1 MTPTQQKDFGAQWRA
16 EWADANKIRAPG
28 MKDAS
33 PFYRNIEAELDLAR
47 SGGGAL
53 ALHPN
58 TDVTD
63 VSSCDILGLG
73 HSGALRE
80 EFLKELAAHPNFY
93 VGAGGTRL
101 LNGTTSYQM
110 QVESELAELMGYES
124 ALVVHSGCTANQA
137 IWSTVPRTG
146 DVIVYDEL
154 SHATALMGM
163 KISLALE
170 QRPFKHNDV
179 EHFIE
184 VLESV
189 KESMPLVRDGKRC
202 VIIGVESWYSMNGDI
217 CPLRE
222 LIAAANDIFPHGNAQ
237 FVVDEAHSYGVCGP
251 DGTGFVRKLGL
262 TDQVAITMATFTKA
276 LACAGGIILSNNTIR
291 RLLINQCKTFI
302 CSTSPS
308 FPMLAT
314 CRASI
319 RLTTS
324 RVGQQARDHVYDLV
338 RFYLDTLTSHPTYK
352 RAHRRGMLDMP
363 HFEDDGMWH
372 EVPITHL
379 VPLWCRRPNH
389 ALYLAFH
396 LTRAGFNPSNIAF
409 PIVGKGEDRVRLTLH
424 AYNTREE
431 MVRLVESIMEF
442 TEEMFAIEASG
453 DKTRLPAAAR
463 LAYALFD
470 EATAEGGHSDE
481 EEGGKNTSNSNSS
494 TNSVNGEEEHVHN
507 LAASKDVVSR
517 GPVPITV

>member
-1 MTPTQQKDFGAQWRA
+1 MSTTQTKDLGAQWRA
-16 EWADANKIRAPG
+16 EWADANKIRAPS
-28 MKDAS
+28 MANAS
-33 PFYRNIEAELDLAR
+33 PFHRNIEAELDLAR
-47 SGGGAL
+47 SSGGAL

-58 TDVTD
+58 TDATD

-101 LNGTTSYQM
+101 LNGTTNYQM
-110 QVESELAELMGYES
+110 QVERELAELMGYES

-170 QRPFKHNDV
+170 QRPFRHNDV

-184 VLESV
+184 VLESI
-189 KESMPLVRDGKRC
+189 KDTMPLVRDGKRC

-222 LIAAANDIFPHGNAQ
+222 LIAAAKDIFPHGNAQ

-251 DGTGFVRKLGL
+251 NGTGFVREQGL
-262 TDQVAITMATFTKA
+262 VHEVAITMATFTKA
-276 LACAGGIILSNNTIR
+276 LACAGGIILSDNTVR

-324 RVGQQARDHVYDLV
+324 EVGQKARDYLYDLV
-338 RFYLDTLTSHPTYK
+338 RYYLDTLTSHPTYK
-352 RAHRRGMLDMP
+352 RAYRRGMLDMP
-363 HFEDDGMWH
+363 HFEDQDGMWH
-372 EVPITHL
+372 DVPITHL

-396 LTRAGFNPSNIAF
+396 LTRDGFNPCNIAF

-424 AYNTREE
+424 AYNTRQD
-431 MVRLVESIMEF
+431 MDRLVASIMAF

-453 DKTRLPAAAR
+453 DKTRLPAAAK

-470 EATAEGGHSDE
+470 EATAEGSGTSAPPSEAGVTDSGSSDD
-481 EEGGKNTSNSNSS
+481 GVQSS
-494 TNSVNGEEEHVHN
+494 GVQPV
-507 LAASKDVVSR
+507 LVAA
-517 GPVPITV
+517 